1 MKTTAS
7 IQKMSLFVL
16 ILISCLYIHEVNA
29 QQVGDFG
36 TVSSG
41 YWSDNSNWRTW
52 DGNGF
57 NTNPNRVPSANDNV
71 FIRHDVVRI
80 DGNYATKNLTI
91 NSNAYLTY
99 SNFGNYTLTVNGDL
113 TLQSNSEFSVT
124 NLFINRTEQLVLMG
138 SLIVGNS
145 AIFDMQDGN
154 NTSRICN
161 VTFSATSGNQKIQN
175 IGTPSRFRFRN
186 ITVNNGGSYTASSV
200 DNHSNIS
207 ILGTFTLTA
216 GTWIQRTGT
225 ISNTSSTI
233 GNNVRMIARDS
244 GTIILATASS
254 LNIDGALT
262 VDGNRAAI
270 YQQSISAPAN
280 LSTIAIR
287 NSALVNVSAG
297 LFQVWGR
304 LRVIDN
310 STFNLSGGLLNVNN
324 RGSVNNLPRDQNT
337 LNISGNAVFNMTGG
351 VLQIPNF
358 NASTSGLPNKANEVE
373 IMSTN
378 VSFTG
383 GKVIIGNNG
392 STLAQSSGFWFRS
405 TVPVRTLDIR
415 TGGTNNLVYVRHTA
429 LSVADSLNLVS
440 GTLMVDSAM
449 LTIGG
454 RITGSGFLDILT
466 RGGITLNGNTSV
478 SIPQFTA
485 ATDSLRSVVVS
496 MNSGAVLNIDKN
508 FAIGRVQLN
517 TGGISVNNR
526 TLTLYDTSWVIGLTQ
541 FIGNGTMMLPG
552 YLYTQNPYGI
562 YGFSQSVFAP
572 TLTFTGLS
580 QSSTVN
586 YYSDSTQIVTSGQ
599 YRNLIFSGTGARV
612 FPNNG
617 TVRISENFIVNGN
630 TLQLNGTKIEMNG
643 TAPQQISGNMLLDT
657 LVINNTY
664 LAGDA
669 VIILS
674 ANSLVDIN
682 TKLSM
687 VSGTLKTNGNLRLI
701 STATQTAYITKPVT
715 PSAQVV
721 GNVRFQR
728 YVGQSNMPR
737 IVGMPVRS
745 QTIANL
751 NSNWLWQVYGYNE
764 SLPGPRNAGFEF
776 LSTNDTM
783 VTGKGYYVQYGGNN
797 FVSEFTGSVIS
808 GTVQFPGLTWTN
820 DPANRTASGWVMLSN
835 PYPCAIDWMAV
846 TGWTRSMIT
855 NGVYYMD
862 PVTGA
867 QASFVNGV
875 SINGGSRYIAPGQ
888 GFWVKVTGAGASMSV
903 TENAKVEN
911 QTRFYRQA
919 NEASLENDILRLR
932 FRSQEITDET
942 VVKFESGATA
952 GFEDSLDAA
961 KMPFMTDKTPVWM
974 NLIVNENQPVLINAL
989 PRQIK
994 ETMSFPI
1001 ETYVSK
1007 AGVATI
1013 ELPSAL
1019 AAGDSIEVFLLD
1031 KLEGKM
1037 INLKSQSVYSFYV
1050 NAEDASKTQ
1059 SRFALILGPANANS
1073 SNSTATVQAEAIVYP
1088 NPNQGEFSLELKELK
1103 GTISLQVLNSLGAI
1117 VSENS
1122 IENDLPIANHSFNLS
1137 GLTNGVYYVVADN
1150 GTVRVTQKF
1159 IVK

>member
-1 MKTTAS
+1 
-7 IQKMSLFVL
+7 
-16 ILISCLYIHEVNA
+16 
-29 QQVGDFG
+29 
-36 TVSSG
+36 
-41 YWSDNSNWRTW
+41 
-52 DGNGF
+52 
-57 NTNPNRVPSANDNV
+57 
-71 FIRHDVVRI
+71 
-80 DGNYATKNLTI
+80 
-91 NSNAYLTY
+91 
-99 SNFGNYTLTVNGDL
+99 
-113 TLQSNSEFSVT
+113 
-124 NLFINRTEQLVLMG
+124 
-138 SLIVGNS
+138 
-145 AIFDMQDGN
+145 
-154 NTSRICN
+154 
-161 VTFSATSGNQKIQN
+161 
-175 IGTPSRFRFRN
+175 
-186 ITVNNGGSYTASSV
+186 
-200 DNHSNIS
+200 
-207 ILGTFTLTA
+207 
-216 GTWIQRTGT
+216 
-225 ISNTSSTI
+225 
-233 GNNVRMIARDS
+233 
-244 GTIILATASS
+244 
-254 LNIDGALT
+254 
-262 VDGNRAAI
+262 
-270 YQQSISAPAN
+270 
-280 LSTIAIR
+280 
-287 NSALVNVSAG
+287 
-297 LFQVWGR
+297 
-304 LRVIDN
+304 
-310 STFNLSGGLLNVNN
+310 
-324 RGSVNNLPRDQNT
+324 
-337 LNISGNAVFNMTGG
+337 MTGG
-351 VLQIPNF
+351 LIKIPNF
-358 NASTSGLPNKANEVE
+358 NASTSGLPAKNNEVE

-378 VSFTG
+378 ASFTG
-383 GKVIIGNNG
+383 GKVIIGNDG

-429 LSVADSLNLVS
+429 LSVTDSLNLVS

-449 LTIGG
+449 LTLGG
-454 RITGSGFLDILT
+454 KITGSGFLDILT
-466 RGGITLNGNTSV
+466 NGGLTLTGNTSV
-478 SIPQFTA
+478 SIPQLTV
-485 ATDSLRSVVVS
+485 ATDSIKNLVVN
-496 MNSGAVLNIDKN
+496 MTPNAVVNITKN
-508 FAIGRVQLN
+508 FNIGRVQLN
-517 TGGISVNNR
+517 TGGIYVNNS
-526 TLTLYDTSWVIGLTQ
+526 TVTLYDTSWVNGSSQ
-541 FIGNGTMMLPG
+541 FTGNGTMMLPG

-835 PYPCAIDWMAV
+835 PYPCAIDWMAA

-942 VVKFESGATA
+942 VVKFMSGATS

-1007 AGVATI
+1007 AGAATI

-1050 NAEDASKTQ
+1050 NAEDAGKTQ